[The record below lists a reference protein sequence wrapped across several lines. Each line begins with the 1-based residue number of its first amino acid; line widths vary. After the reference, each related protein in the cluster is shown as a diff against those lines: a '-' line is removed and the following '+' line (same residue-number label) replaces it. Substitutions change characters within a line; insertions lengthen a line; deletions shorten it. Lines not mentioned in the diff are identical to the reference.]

1 MKWGSLVPAFDFK
14 YGLNF
19 TSVIFN
25 PLLNIHVWS
34 RNTLSVTLGIGW
46 LNSYNAKIDFVINA
60 LYLLSKGNFVKTP
73 FNVDTR
79 CLIKPETPHNSHMIS
94 CTVKNPTCP
103 TENTFDLILQMNIF
117 NKLTTKVNN
126 ISILTQT
133 QTYSFYNL
141 LTNFQGI
148 FNKLPGK
155 IDKYTRVIVKE
166 TPLYDNLP
174 LETCCR

>member
-1 MKWGSLVPAFDFK
+1 
-14 YGLNF
+14 
-19 TSVIFN
+19 
-25 PLLNIHVWS
+25 
-34 RNTLSVTLGIGW
+34 
-46 LNSYNAKIDFVINA
+46 
-60 LYLLSKGNFVKTP
+60 
-73 FNVDTR
+73 
-79 CLIKPETPHNSHMIS
+79 
-94 CTVKNPTCP
+94 
-103 TENTFDLILQMNIF
+103 MNIF

-174 LETCCR
+174 LETCRR